1 MSVDAGGGHNRS
13 GSMGRNGTRARDDS
27 NGYSSGI
34 QVIDENKEFTPY
46 LPAYLTAQNLIT
58 AGFSYHVVAVFGS
71 QSTGKST
78 LLNHLFGTR
87 FSVMDEQAR
96 RQTTKGIWM
105 SRAIE
110 DTKKSDPRGMGNN
123 ILVMDVEGTDGRERG
138 EDQDFERKSA
148 LFALA
153 TSEVLIVNIW
163 EHQVGLYQGAN
174 MGLLKTVFEVNLGL
188 FLKDRSTTH
197 RSLLFFV
204 IRDHVGHTPLQNLSN
219 TLMQDLYRIW
229 SSLSKPPGLEDSK
242 ISDFFDFE
250 FVALPHKIL
259 QPERFV
265 EETQKLRKRFREGIS
280 PQVEAM
286 SGSNGVDRR
295 GDGGGVFL
303 PAYHRRI
310 PADGF
315 PHYASGVW
323 TQIVTNKDL
332 DLPSQQELLAQ
343 YRCDEIAAT
352 CTAGFNEIMSPFEEQ
367 AKTGRVLEGLGSAMK
382 EALGEAMG
390 GFEESG
396 GRYHKGVFE
405 RKREDLREN
414 LEGRLRGLVVGQFS
428 ALSKRAVQ
436 EFTEEITGILKL
448 ANASGQSASSNYD
461 FAAVVNQ
468 TRSKVV
474 DRFIAEASESYIP
487 GAEWSNY
494 ENELASLQA
503 ALDEIAA
510 RLRGEEMKRL
520 VARLEKA
527 IRSKL
532 AEPVELE
539 FRKMEDSSKEK
550 GNLWDRVW
558 KVWTEAVAEGVE
570 GFLARAGGLNAT
582 EKERDIGAWKLRK
595 KAWGVLKAKI
605 EEEVMEGNILL
616 KLRENFEDRF
626 RYDEQGVPRV
636 WKPTDPIEQAYTTAR
651 EATLKLIP
659 LISRIRLA
667 SGVEPPLTEFLSDPP
682 SDFEEDVDDMGV
694 AKDEF
699 VVLGEAKQVDLST
712 RFKRMADAVFV
723 EAKRSTVSSVAQI
736 PIYFWGLMLALGW
749 NEIWAVLR
757 SPVYFIFLLM
767 CCAAAYVVHTLNLWG
782 PILRVTNAMSQQA
795 VDIGKERL
803 RDFVADPNVVYPAGL
818 NGTRG
823 VDDSGAIGLQTLD
836 GEGRKRARIKREDDD
851 E

>member
-1 MSVDAGGGHNRS
+1 MSFDGGGGHNRS
-13 GSMGRNGTRARDDS
+13 GSIARNGTHTKDDS
-27 NGYSSGI
+27 DTYSNGI

-78 LLNHLFGTR
+78 LLNHLFGTH

-105 SRAIE
+105 SRAVE
-110 DTKKSDPRGMGNN
+110 DTKKPDPRAMGNN

-204 IRDHVGHTPLQNLSN
+204 IRDHIGHTPLQNLSN
-219 TLMQDLYRIW
+219 TLMQDLNRIW

-242 ISDFFDFE
+242 INDFFDFE

-259 QPERFV
+259 QPEKFV
-265 EETQKLRKRFREGIS
+265 EETQKLRKRFREGVS
-280 PQVEAM
+280 PEVEVM
-286 SGSNGVDRR
+286 NGSNGVGQR
-295 GDGGGVFL
+295 GDGGIFL

-323 TQIVTNKDL
+323 TQIITNKDL

-367 AKTGRVLEGLGSAMK
+367 AKKTGG
-382 EALGEAMG
+382 
-390 GFEESG
+390 ESG

-436 EFTEEITGILKL
+436 EFTEEITGILKS
-448 ANASGQSASSNYD
+448 ANTSGQSASSNYD

-474 DRFIAEASESYIP
+474 DKFIAEASESYIP

-494 ENELASLQA
+494 ENELTSLQA

-539 FRKMEDSSKEK
+539 FRRMEDKEK

-558 KVWTEAVAEGVE
+558 KVWTETVGEGVE
-570 GFLARAGGLNAT
+570 GFLTRAGSLNAT

-636 WKPTDPIEQAYTTAR
+636 WKPADPIEQTYTAAR

-659 LISRIRLA
+659 LISRIRLSTGA
-667 SGVEPPLTEFLSDPP
+667 EPPLTEFLGDPP
-682 SDFEEDVDDMGV
+682 TDFEEDVDEMGI

-699 VVLGEAKQVDLST
+699 EVLGEAKQVDLST

-723 EAKRSTVSSVAQI
+723 EAKRSTVSSVAEI
-736 PIYFWGLMLALGW
+736 PIYFWGLLLALGW

-757 SPVYFIFLLM
+757 SPVYFIFLLL

-782 PILRVTNAMSQQA
+782 PILRVTNAMGQQA

-803 RDFVADPNVVYPAGL
+803 RDFVADQNVAYPGRL
-818 NGTRG
+818 NRTRG
-823 VDDSGAIGLQTLD
+823 VDDDDDAVSLQTLD
-836 GEGRKRARIKREDDD
+836 SEGRRRTRIKQEDDD